1 MATRRSSRSENGG
14 GTATAA
20 RPRQR
25 RQQPAVSEEQF
36 DDEPVQ
42 EEAPP
47 PRRSRSEQ
55 QQEEIVEDA
64 AEEKSLVPG
73 DFGFASE
80 GDQGTALAVREPVT
94 AKMSV
99 PEGAEEYKS
108 YTRVRFPANRQTQW
122 QFPVQGEPGEYE
134 GADVIEGV
142 IMAVSYPRNLNVEK
156 YDPKNPAR
164 PLCSSRDGITG
175 YADMSQAD
183 RAAEFGLGAEQA
195 CGRSHCI
202 YATFNGH
209 EGFRCMPRMALW
221 VMEQGSEDPIQV
233 PIPTTYMK
241 YFNKYKREMGGLGNL
256 HQVVTVIST
265 DDYEDDEG
273 NHHPM
278 FDVSADAPAFDDDAL
293 ERLTEIKTEILEELQ
308 NEGVL
313 PDLQWE
319 TSAAKAPRRAAW

>member
-1 MATRRSSRSENGG
+1 MATRRSSRSENGS
-14 GTATAA
+14 ATAV

-25 RQQPAVSEEQF
+25 RQQQPAVSEEQF
-36 DDEPVQ
+36 DDDAQQDEQVQ
-42 EEAPP
+42 DSPP

-55 QQEEIVEDA
+55 EEPV
-64 AEEKSLVPG
+64 EEKSLVPG
-73 DFGFASE
+73 DFGFQSE
-80 GDQGTALAVREPVT
+80 ENALAVREPVT
-94 AKMSV
+94 SKMSV

-164 PLCSSRDGITG
+164 PICSSRDGITG

-183 RAAEFGLGAEQA
+183 RAAELGLSAEQA

-209 EGFRCMPRMALW
+209 DGFRCMPRMALW

-278 FDVSADAPAFDDDAL
+278 FDVSADAPTFDSDAL
-293 ERLTEIKTEILEELQ
+293 ERLTEIKTELLEELQ
-308 NEGVL
+308 SEGVL
-313 PDLQWE
+313 PELQWE
-319 TSAAKAPRRAAW
+319 TAAAKAPRRAAW